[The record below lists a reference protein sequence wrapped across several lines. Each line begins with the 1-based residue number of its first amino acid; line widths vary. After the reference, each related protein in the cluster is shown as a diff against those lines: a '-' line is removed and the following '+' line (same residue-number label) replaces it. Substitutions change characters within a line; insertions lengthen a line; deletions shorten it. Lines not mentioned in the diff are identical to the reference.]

1 MMNIDYFNSDNHV
14 YEQCKKIENLTNR
27 RINIQKIKEMN
38 AMLFNRY
45 YRRKPINMS
54 DSVFLDKLSIKSVY
68 DVCEKVIEE
77 EKRKGRPVKI
87 QPSIVNKPFQHPTP
101 GVMQQQNKQQK
112 VINTNGETVDMQ
124 YQRLPQLQT
133 NNTRVQATNYQSV
146 LKESG
151 VNIERPNEEEVM
163 SLLKEKSSD
172 WLNPRKSRSEP
183 KEQQMPMQQDNQMQ
197 SQSMSQQPSQM
208 QPQMSQNQQSNQNIM
223 QQQLQSQQTQHQM
236 QQSQPNELSAPN
248 DNEFNNQSFNDDQ
261 FGGLLSGISEEEKAK
276 FNNNNPIKAIQYNAQ
291 V

>member
-14 YEQCKKIENLTNR
+14 YEQCKKVENLTNR

-87 QPSIVNKPFQHPTP
+87 QSSIVNKPFQHPTP

-112 VINTNGETVDMQ
+112 GVNANGETVDMQ

-151 VNIERPNEEEVM
+151 VNIKRPNEEEVM

-183 KEQQMPMQQDNQMQ
+183 REQQMPMQQDNQMQ
-197 SQSMSQQPSQM
+197 SQQPSQ
-208 QPQMSQNQQSNQNIM
+208 M
-223 QQQLQSQQTQHQM
+223 QQQLQSQQTQHQI

-248 DNEFNNQSFNDDQ
+248 DNEFNNQSLNDVQ
-261 FGGLLSGISEEEKAK
+261 FGDLLRDISDEEKAK
-276 FNNNNPIKAIQYNAQ
+276 FNNNNPIKAIQYSAQ
-291 V
+291 I